1 MAKKRWATFS
11 AVDHLDIRTL
21 VPDVLLFDRLVFPY
35 PANKDEL
42 AYWEARKWEPKLL
55 DWCVLMLE
63 ELAYLVQVEWS
74 GMKREAPSANG
85 LRRTIFEKLDYQ
97 EELDYKKASA
107 DEISESGEQIR
118 QVVFNERRNDL
129 WVMPRYRSRESFLQ
143 DQHATMTVADQTTR
157 REALALLIGQKMTV
171 PLDADPKV
179 ALRLAIDLA
188 RDDSY
193 QRSRRALNNWQE
205 AVIWREQSAKDDA
218 QDLADLVSDLN
229 RHLAKVGAKT
239 RQQWVFYALKR
250 VLGLESNIL
259 ISLGNATMDI
269 AEIVRKQGDEIPEG
283 PMGVFQHVRKRVIEA
298 L

>member
-1 MAKKRWATFS
+1 
-11 AVDHLDIRTL
+11 
-21 VPDVLLFDRLVFPY
+21 
-35 PANKDEL
+35 
-42 AYWEARKWEPKLL
+42 
-55 DWCVLMLE
+55 MLE

-74 GMKREAPSANG
+74 GMKREPPSANR
-85 LRRTIFEKLDYQ
+85 LRTTIFEKLDYQ
-97 EELDYKKASA
+97 EKYQETSDDELA
-107 DEISESGEQIR
+107 ESGEEISR
-118 QVVFNERRNDL
+118 VLLKERRNDL

-143 DQHATMTVADQTTR
+143 DQYARITAADRNSR

-171 PLDADPKV
+171 PLDADPKI

-218 QDLADLVSDLN
+218 QDLADLISDLN

-239 RQQWVFYALKR
+239 RQQWVFFALER
-250 VLGLESNIL
+250 VLGLKSNIL
-259 ISLGNATMDI
+259 VSLGNATMDI
-269 AEIVRKQGDEIPEG
+269 AEIVRNRREEIPEG
-283 PMGVFQHVRKRVIEA
+283 PMAVFQHVRKRVIEA